1 MIEETDNKQGMQ
13 VKCIYLV
20 GKWVISAMERNQTG
34 KKERMPGLSKVIRES
49 SLRRRHRRKDPKKGR
64 ERAMR
69 KHGEWGLRGWGGSG
83 KQSAGH
89 QGGPGLAC
97 HGNHEEHK

>member
-69 KHGEWGLRGWGGSG
+69 KHGEWGKREAECRPSG
-83 KQSAGH
+83 RTRS
-89 QGGPGLAC
+89 GLAWKPR
-97 HGNHEEHK
+97 GA

>member
-1 MIEETDNKQGMQ
+1 M
-13 VKCIYLV
+13 KCIYLI

-34 KKERMPGLSKVIRES
+34 KKERMPVLSKVIRES

-69 KHGEWGLRGWGGSG
+69 TRGEGQ
-83 KQSAGH
+83 QSAGL
-89 QGGPGLAC
+89 QGGPGLAW
-97 HGNHEEHK
+97 HENHKQHK